1 MLKRIFIKINF
12 ATTKI
17 ESKDKKIKTRN
28 FFMFKY
34 NTPLLILSFLLVS
47 IFVTSE
53 LRRKL
58 CLKSEQRKTRVY
70 SFRKKQHVAK
80 ISKMRNNAK
89 KIEDDEV
96 RIQRC
101 DENYSQIDLMHQ
113 FIFQKLEVK
122 IILNL

>member
-47 IFVTSE
+47 ISVTSE

-122 IILNL
+122 MILNL

>member
-1 MLKRIFIKINF
+1 MNKIFWTESSWRKKKR
-12 ATTKI
+12 
-17 ESKDKKIKTRN
+17 
-28 FFMFKY
+28 
-34 NTPLLILSFLLVS
+34 
-47 IFVTSE
+47 E

-113 FIFQKLEVK
+113 FIFQKLESLEKLMARARDADKHAVEQ
-122 IILNL
+122 